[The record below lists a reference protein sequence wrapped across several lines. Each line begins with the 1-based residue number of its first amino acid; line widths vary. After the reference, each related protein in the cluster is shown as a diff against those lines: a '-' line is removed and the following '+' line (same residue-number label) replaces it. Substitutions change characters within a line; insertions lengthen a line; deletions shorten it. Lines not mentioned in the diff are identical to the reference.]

1 MSTDLVPRRSG
12 PLSVRG
18 HRAVA
23 ELRETRR
30 PARRA
35 AARLDAAALVAGI
48 GLHNVEALTAAEV
61 EVCRRQGAV
70 VDDRARAVVDGY
82 TQLVVTELHRLS
94 WGSEQ

>member
-1 MSTDLVPRRSG
+1 MTDLVPYKAH

-23 ELRETRR
+23 EVREARR

-35 AARLDAAALVAGI
+35 VARLDAATIVAGV
-48 GLHNVEALTAAEV
+48 GLRNVEALTAAEV

-70 VDDRARAVVDGY
+70 VDLRARMVVDAY

-94 WGSEQ
+94 LGGE